1 MLVIE
6 KIKVT
11 KNIIQS
17 ENSLP
22 MSLKNRQNIYISSDR
37 KEKYH
42 ISIIDFVTE
51 WNRPKKMEAI
61 YKTFIDKFLVKS
73 FYEPNLCSTVPSE
86 IYQKRF
92 MKYMKSKV
100 FQ

>member
-6 KIKVT
+6 KIQVT
-11 KNIIQS
+11 NNRIQS
-17 ENSLP
+17 ENFLP

-51 WNRPKKMEAI
+51 LNKLKKIEAL
-61 YKTFIDKFLVKS
+61 YKKFIDKFFVKS
-73 FYEPNLCSTVPSE
+73 FYEPNLCSTVPSD
-86 IYQKRF
+86 IYRKRF